1 MIEQYVLDE
10 LKKYKEENEIL
21 REKLINEENR
31 FIKSVDEKAVE
42 IELIP
47 TKNCVEKL
55 TKANIDLNNLVDE
68 MGSKEIMKLIIELG
82 LYKDKIKSKR
92 SGDENTV
99 VKVNNKYYELTRCY
113 NNEYRLENEVYI
125 TLEDAVYNELVD
137 QLYDNINSYLKSQK
151 EENKDE

>member
-1 MIEQYVLDE
+1 MIEQYILDE

-21 REKLINEENR
+21 KETLINEKNR
-31 FIKSVDEKAVE
+31 FIKSVDTKAVE

-55 TKANIDLNNLVDE
+55 TKANVDLNNLVDE

-92 SGDENTV
+92 SDDENTI
-99 VKVNNKYYELTRCY
+99 VKINNKYYELTRYY
-113 NNEYRLENEVYI
+113 NDYKLDIEVYI

-137 QLYDNINSYLKSQK
+137 QLYDNINSYLKFQK
-151 EENKDE
+151 EENKDEQ

>member
-10 LKKYKEENEIL
+10 LKKYKEENEML
-21 REKLINEENR
+21 KDKLTKEKNR

-47 TKNCVEKL
+47 TENCVKKL
-55 TKANIDLNNLVDE
+55 KEANIDLSNLVEE
-68 MGSKEIMKLIIELG
+68 MGSKEITEIIISLG

-92 SGDENTV
+92 SDDENTI

-125 TLEDAVYNELVD
+125 TLEDAVYYDLVD
-137 QLYDNINSYLKSQK
+137 KLYDNINSYLRAY
-151 EENKDE
+151 EEVKCE